1 MTVADT
7 SYEKDYYADK
17 HRPPEH
23 LVRTIIDIL
32 KSHGASRL
40 LEVGC
45 GTGHLLR
52 LLRSEGFSCFGCDI
66 SFYAAR
72 EAGQINANASSLPLR
87 DGSMDAVLAISVIEH
102 LDSRGGRLLI
112 EEAMRIIRKNG
123 VIFLVTPN
131 VKSLK
136 GIFCGGK
143 KMHTGDLT
151 HVTFYSP
158 FSLSAQL
165 TQAKF
170 GNIRHRFSAPKDC
183 SLEGWP
189 FPKTIASLRSPI
201 VRNLVNWLLISSPI
215 SFLRDS
221 FWISAEKP

>member
-1 MTVADT
+1 MTSADT
-7 SYEKDYYADK
+7 YYAKDYYAGK
-17 HRPPEH
+17 CRPPDY
-23 LVRTIIDIL
+23 LIRTIVDIL
-32 KSHGASRL
+32 KSHGVNRL

-45 GTGHLLR
+45 GTGYLLR

-72 EAGQINANASSLPLR
+72 ESGQINANAASLPLR
-87 DGSMDAVLAISVIEH
+87 DESMDAVLIISVIEH
-102 LDSRGGRLLI
+102 LDSRGGQLLI
-112 EEAMRIIRKNG
+112 EEAMRIIRKKG

-143 KMHTGDLT
+143 KMHTGDPT
-151 HVTFYSP
+151 HITFYSP

-170 GNIRHRFSAPKDC
+170 GNIRHRFPAPKDC
-183 SLEGWP
+183 SLEGWSL
-189 FPKTIASLRSPI
+189 PKTITSSRSPV
-201 VRNLVNWLLISSPI
+201 VRNLVNWLFISSPL
-215 SFLRDS
+215 SLLRDS
-221 FWISAEKP
+221 FWILAEKP